1 MMARNPFEYRRKKGW
16 QHPDDEAPVSIDYD
30 WGWME
35 RFYGHAGAGLAN
47 TFLRLLHGIELHG
60 TDALPDKAPFVMV
73 ANHSSHLDTLILA
86 SALKRHL
93 RLRTMPVAAADTFF
107 VRPLPTHLTAPLL
120 HNLPLWRRHP
130 GRHTPEELRHILLTT
145 DPIVIVFPE
154 GTRSHNGKA
163 GYYRPSV
170 GTLVAS
176 TNIPVFP
183 CYISG
188 AYDVF
193 PADAKRP
200 GKGKIA
206 VRVGSPRTFSDIP
219 NDDDGQTSIARQLER
234 AVSDLA

>member
-16 QHPDDEAPVSIDYD
+16 QHPDDAAPVSIDYD

-47 TFLRLLHGIELHG
+47 TFLRLLYGIELHG

-130 GRHTPEELRHILLTT
+130 GR
-145 DPIVIVFPE
+145 
-154 GTRSHNGKA
+154 
-163 GYYRPSV
+163 PSV

>member
-1 MMARNPFEYRRKKGW
+1 
-16 QHPDDEAPVSIDYD
+16 
-30 WGWME
+30 
-35 RFYGHAGAGLAN
+35 
-47 TFLRLLHGIELHG
+47 
-60 TDALPDKAPFVMV
+60 MV